1 MAKSTPKGMAASAIH
16 TRELTKSYGNK
27 MAVSS
32 LDLTVKEGEVFGFL
46 GPNGAGKTT
55 TMKMLVGL
63 IRQTSGKIEVL
74 GARPTLEDPG
84 FKRKIGY
91 LPETVQ
97 LYEKLS
103 GREHLDF
110 VARLYQIPQKTRAE
124 RIGDLV
130 SMFELDDCANRLIET
145 YSKGQKQK
153 LALAQTLI
161 HDPEL
166 LLLDEPTSGL
176 DPKASRLIKEILLD
190 LKKDGT
196 TIFLSTHLLD
206 IVENLCQT
214 VGVIYQGKMVACDD
228 VKVLGKDSSAL
239 EERFIE
245 LTGGLNKEDIH
256 RWRRRTRL

>member
-1 MAKSTPKGMAASAIH
+1 MGVPAIR
-16 TRELTKSYGNK
+16 TSKLTKAYGNK
-27 MAVSS
+27 RAVSD
-32 LDLTVKEGEVFGFL
+32 LDLSVKKGEVFGFL

-74 GARPTLEDPG
+74 GSPPTLEDPE

-110 VARLYQIPQKTRAE
+110 VARLYQIPTKTRVE
-124 RIGDLV
+124 RIDDLV
-130 SMFELDDCANRLIET
+130 LMFELDDCANRLIET

-214 VGVIYQGKMVACDD
+214 VGIIYHGKLVACDD
-228 VKVLGKDSSAL
+228 VKAFGKDSSDL

-256 RWRRRTRL
+256 KWRRRTRL